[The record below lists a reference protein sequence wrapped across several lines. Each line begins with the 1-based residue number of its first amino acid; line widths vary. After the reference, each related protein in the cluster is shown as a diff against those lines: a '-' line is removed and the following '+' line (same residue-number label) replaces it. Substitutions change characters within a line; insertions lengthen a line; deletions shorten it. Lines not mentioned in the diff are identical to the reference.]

1 MIYQVSEPSRKLQ
14 LQPACSTTTDISD
27 PRSWSNAKLLFPDAD
42 PEGAERWIDFWV
54 ICDDR
59 RAYLFFTSM
68 DGRMWRMWTPIERF
82 PEGFSH
88 CELALRADIFEA
100 SHTYRLKGLSKY
112 LTVVEAQGKGGR
124 RYYKAYEADRLDG
137 EWRPLADTEDR
148 PFAGAV
154 NVRGHAVPW
163 ADNIS
168 HGELI
173 RNGCDETLT
182 VDLRNLRF
190 LVQAVLEER
199 KAGKTYGEIPW
210 RLVLLTPMEPGDAE

>member
-42 PEGAERWIDFWV
+42 PEGVERWIDFWV

-210 RLVLLTPMEPGDAE
+210 RLGLLTPMEPGDA